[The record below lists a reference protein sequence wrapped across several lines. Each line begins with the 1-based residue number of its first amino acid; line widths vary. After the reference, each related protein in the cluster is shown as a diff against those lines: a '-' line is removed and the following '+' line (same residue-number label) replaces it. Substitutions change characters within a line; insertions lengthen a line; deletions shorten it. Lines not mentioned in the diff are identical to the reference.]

1 MAPPPQRGPGV
12 PEQCVATT
20 LAAVARR
27 SIIPTTACGRC
38 RHARRY
44 QDGPR
49 ALRGHS
55 RRYWGG
61 RLEVYPDVVTCD
73 KGGVANYQKRYIPI
87 GGGAVPPTG
96 PGVPERCVATTLVA
110 VARHPSVPTTTRGR
124 CRDARRCHDGAAR
137 QTMERCPNEGAS
149 LQRFGRCDNARSPTT
164 PVTALGTVRP
174 RTIGP
179 ALRDSS
185 FQDPS
190 KPF

>member
-1 MAPPPQRGPGV
+1 MRDARSSPQRPAGV
-12 PEQCVATT
+12 AGT
-20 LAAVARR
+20 L
-27 SIIPTTACGRC
+27 
-38 RHARRY
+38 RRY

-55 RRYWGG
+55 RRDWGG
-61 RLEVYPDVVTCD
+61 RREAYPKVVTCD
-73 KGGVANYQKRYIPI
+73 KGGVANYQGKYILI

-110 VARHPSVPTTTRGR
+110 VARHPSVPTTVRGR
-124 CRDARRCHDGAAR
+124 CRDARRCHDGAAP

-174 RTIGP
+174 RTTGP